1 MHCRLLLAVLGPS
14 RTVGVWF
21 VIRLR
26 GNAVLTLFLTFVNAI
41 AAFALAI
48 SGRISFRHL
57 FHDIDLLD
65 RGFILMWYGVTAMLW
80 SRG

>member
-1 MHCRLLLAVLGPS
+1 MHCRLLLTILGPG
-14 RTVGVWF
+14 RTVGAWF

-41 AAFALAI
+41 AAFAFAI
-48 SGRISFRHL
+48 SGGISFRHL

-65 RGFILMWYGVTAMLW
+65 RDFILKWHGVIAKLFGW
-80 SRG
+80 